1 MNTIIK
7 AAITRYKTTLL
18 LFVLIIAGGFVA
30 YNGMP
35 REAEPDVP
43 IPMITVDVVYHGISP
58 EDSEKLLVKPLEKEI
73 KSIQNLKEVTSTA
86 FESGAHILV
95 EFQSGSDRSKSFSDV
110 REAVNQAKQELPN
123 DIEEP
128 NLQELSYSDR
138 KPIINVILSGEVP
151 ERSLILLARELQD
164 KIETLKEV
172 NRVDLTG
179 DRDEQLEIIVS
190 PEKIKTYSLD
200 QQEVLSIVS
209 ANNAL
214 APVGTLSSK
223 NGQYTLKMPGTL
235 KEIQDVYNTPIKVV
249 GNKVVTFQDIA
260 KIRRVH
266 KDPSS
271 RAYFNGE
278 KAIGLSVIKAQG
290 ANIIDSV
297 ENVRELIKRFKS
309 DLPSTVEIEYS
320 EDESVRVTT
329 MIDDLQNNIL
339 SSILLVLIVIIA
351 ALGVRSALLVG
362 IAIPGAFL
370 MGLVVLHLMGVTVN
384 IIVLFALIM
393 SVGMLVDGAIVVT
406 EYADMKLAEGYSK
419 FQAYMEAVERMSWP
433 IIASTATTL
442 VAFIPL
448 MFWPGLTGEFMKYL
462 PLTVVCT
469 LTASL
474 LMALVFVPTIG
485 ALIGKKRSL
494 SAKSQKNIDS
504 IEKSDFKNIR
514 GFEGFYYKV
523 LKEAV
528 RSPILS
534 IAFICF
540 VSFTIVNVYVNSE
553 PKKLFFPEV
562 EQRGANVLV
571 RSKSDLSIY
580 EKEVLVKGVEE
591 KIMSNN
597 NFMKNVESVYT
608 KVGVDRD
615 IIGDIRVR
623 YIDWEERKKG
633 ALVTND
639 LRKILSDV
647 SGVLVE
653 IKEEKGGPSKG
664 KKLQLNLNG
673 LEKEALY
680 SSIEPVMNELNKLP
694 YLIELEDNRPMNGL
708 QWEINVDREKAA
720 KYGASIFAISN
731 YVQMITHGLKLGE
744 FRPADL
750 DESIDIKIRYPEKMR
765 TLDSLGD
772 LLIKTERGMVPV
784 EYFVTTKYS
793 PKVEAITR
801 VNGNEVI
808 QIGANTIEGVGVNEK
823 LEEINSAIQKVI
835 GENDKVWVE
844 YKGDIEKQAEAS
856 NFLKNAFLIVLVIM
870 YFILILQFNK
880 YHQGI
885 IILSAIVFAAIGC
898 LFLLYITKEPF
909 GVVMGGIGIISL
921 AGIVVN
927 NNIVFIDT
935 FNYKTDVEKKEP
947 FLAVIETGVQR
958 LRPVL
963 LTTVTTILG
972 LVPMAIQLNIN
983 LFSGELSWGSPASY
997 WWAPLS
1003 MMVIGGLLFST
1014 IITLL
1019 LTPCL
1024 LICFKKNYWIIEK
1037 VKDLVNYFRKAE
1049 FKLKKEKSDID

>member
-1 MNTIIK
+1 MNEIIK
-7 AAITRYKTTLL
+7 AAMTRYKTTLL
-18 LFVLIIAGGFVA
+18 LFVLIIMGGFIA
-30 YNGMP
+30 YNEMP

-43 IPMITVDVVYHGISP
+43 IPMITVDIVYHGMSP

-73 KSIQNLKEVTSTA
+73 KSIQNIKEVTSTA
-86 FESGAHILV
+86 FESGAHVLV
-95 EFQSGSDRSKSFSDV
+95 EFKSGSDRSKSFTDV
-110 REAVNQAKQELPN
+110 REAVNKAKQNLPK
-123 DIEEP
+123 DMEEP
-128 NLQELSYSDR
+128 DLQELSYSDR
-138 KPIINVILSGEVP
+138 KPILNIMISGDVP
-151 ERSLILLARELQD
+151 ESGLILLARKLQD
-164 KIETLKEV
+164 KLESLKEV

-190 PEKIKTYSLD
+190 PEKFKTYSLD
-200 QQEVLSIVS
+200 QQAVLSIVS

-214 APVGTLSSK
+214 APVGTLSSR
-223 NGQYTLKMPGTL
+223 NGQYTFKMPGTL
-235 KEIQDVYNTPIKVV
+235 KEIQDVYNTPVKVV

-266 KDPSS
+266 KDATSK
-271 RAYFNGE
+271 AFFNGKE
-278 KAIGLSVIKAQG
+278 AVVLSIIKAQG

-297 ENVRELIKRFKS
+297 DNVKNLVELFKG
-309 DLPSTVEIEYS
+309 DLPTTVRIDFS
-320 EDESVRVTT
+320 ENESVRVSS

-351 ALGVRSALLVG
+351 ALGVRSAFLVG
-362 IAIPGAFL
+362 LAIPGAFL
-370 MGLVVLHLMGVTVN
+370 LGLVILHLMGITIN

-406 EYADMKLAEGYSK
+406 EYADMKLAEGYGK

-448 MFWPGLTGEFMKYL
+448 MFWPGLTGEFMKFL
-462 PLTVVCT
+462 PITVVCT
-469 LTASL
+469 LSASL

-485 ALIGKKRSL
+485 SLIGKKRNL
-494 SAKSQKNIDS
+494 SKRAEKNLKSIDKADFENI
-504 IEKSDFKNIR
+504 K
-514 GFEGFYYKV
+514 GFEGFYYKI
-523 LKEAV
+523 LKQATI
-528 RSPILS
+528 SPFLS

-553 PKKLFFPEV
+553 PKKLFFPDV

-571 RSKSDLSIY
+571 RSKSDLSIF
-580 EKEVLVKGVEE
+580 EKQDLVKKIEK
-591 KIMSNN
+591 KIMVNVD
-597 NFMKNVESVYT
+597 FMKNVESVYT
-608 KVGVDRD
+608 KVGVNRD
-615 IIGDIRVR
+615 VIGDIRVR
-623 YIDWEERKKG
+623 YVDWDMRKNG
-633 ALVTND
+633 ELVTKD
-639 LRKILSDV
+639 LRSLLSDV

-664 KKLQLNLNG
+664 KKLQLNING
-673 LEKEALY
+673 LNKDSLY
-680 SSIEPVMNELNKLP
+680 SKIDPIINSLNKLP
-694 YLIELEDNRPMNGL
+694 YLIEIEDNRPINGL
-708 QWEINVDREKAA
+708 QWEIDVDREKAA

-731 YVQMITHGLKLGE
+731 YVQMITRGLKLGE
-744 FRPADL
+744 FRPSDL
-750 DESIDIKIRYPEKMR
+750 SESIDIKIRYPEEMR

-784 EYFVTTKYS
+784 EYFVTTKYA
-793 PKVEAITR
+793 PKIEAITR
-801 VNGNEVI
+801 VNGHEVI
-808 QIGANTIEGVGVNEK
+808 KVGANTIDGVGINEK
-823 LEEINSAIQKVI
+823 LEEINSVIQNAI
-835 GENDKVWVE
+835 GGDEKVWVE
-844 YKGDIEKQAEAS
+844 YKGDVEKQAEAS
-856 NFLKNAFLIVLVIM
+856 DFLKNAFLVVLVIM

-880 YHQGI
+880 YHQGV

-898 LFLLYITKEPF
+898 LLLLHITNEPF

-935 FNYKTDVEKKEP
+935 FNYKTDVEKKDS
-947 FLAVIETGVQR
+947 FVAVVETGVQR

-1003 MMVIGGLLFST
+1003 MMVIGGLIFST

-1024 LICFKKNYWIIEK
+1024 LICFKKKYWLIEK
-1037 VKDLVNYFRKAE
+1037 IKDFINYFKKAE
-1049 FKLKKEKSDID
+1049 FKKK